1 MNAPAVLDT
10 SFSLYALFIVV
21 SLATSSY
28 LFHNCLVMFKSQFTC
43 CAVLVVA
50 ICVLTYIVCL
60 SIVNTSQSNIQNKY
74 QLSVRYMVD
83 GTFLLVS
90 GVCLTY
96 FLSPMLGKVKLPKM

>member
-1 MNAPAVLDT
+1 MNL
-10 SFSLYALFIVV
+10 
-21 SLATSSY
+21 
-28 LFHNCLVMFKSQFTC
+28 
-43 CAVLVVA
+43 
-50 ICVLTYIVCL
+50 
-60 SIVNTSQSNIQNKY
+60 QNKY